1 MISLKLTIKF
11 KVFAAV
17 ELKMG
22 RFYAQVL
29 LMLVMI
35 ALPVVVRC
43 CPRPCACQQ
52 PAEVHCTFRSLL
64 TVPAGVPK
72 QVERM
77 NLGFNTIHRI
87 AYSSFAGLR
96 KLELLLMHGNDVHQI
111 PDGTFRDLISL
122 QMLKLSYNKL
132 KVISRQTFVGLW
144 SLTRLHLDH
153 NRLEFIHP
161 NAFQGLMSLRLLQL
175 EGNQLQQLHPA
186 TFSTFSILGHF
197 PVSTLKHLY
206 LSDNLLTTLSQ
217 RMLAG
222 MPYLENLSLHGN
234 PWTCDCR
241 MRWFKDWNKNSP
253 GVLKCKKDKAYP
265 DGQLCPMCFSS
276 KHLKKK
282 QLQELEK
289 PTCNS
294 PIISTAHRAISP
306 EDTESDL
313 LTIDEFRQPL
323 GNISLGL
330 SDEHGHQVDLECLV
344 TEPREL
350 TSIGWDYVNQYQI
363 SANVTL
369 TLDLKCATDRSS
381 YERLWRLIAYYS
393 DVPAH
398 LRREIML
405 SKEAYTSFRYRQD
418 VERDALYYTG
428 VKANIAADPPWIM
441 QSSMDLQLNR
451 LQSTSKTVRLI
462 LSTHMTEVMEKE
474 SIREQSRGWVVIESK
489 NDTRT
494 MQAAVVRSPAEINCS
509 IQSSGNESVKW
520 MLPDGSTLKTP
531 YSDGDN
537 RLSASNAGLLKI
549 KSVDHSDSGVYY
561 CIAQVSD
568 DLTILPFRLTV
579 EESSSPPPGGEG
591 VTEPVTGF
599 TGGPFFL
606 PCVATGSPDAEI
618 HWILPDGSII
628 NKWVNISRIFVA
640 SNGSLIIRHSQLSDN
655 GYYKC
660 VAGNQHG
667 MDTLARK
674 VIISRPPGLLP
685 LRKYS
690 SSPQPAEGVSTQ
702 VLVTN
707 DMESSGDNEPEE
719 FLEKVLPRQVD
730 LPNRRRVPSVGIR
743 RGHPF
748 RNSWRRPATPRR
760 RVGSPVVD
768 RVNTVESRRNIS
780 VSNNQ
785 IDPKRWAS
793 ILAKVRSGGT
803 SLKTTTPNYVQTS
816 SNKIQESETAYT
828 KQSEI
833 ANKIEGSSAEDTTI
847 EGTRAPVKDALYSV
861 TMSQMPTESTEY
873 NLDIRALDSEDSRH
887 VVYQIAAPETDP
899 NSDLF
904 TVSTYITQPT
914 VGPQMTHFTLGDSEV
929 AEGVAVSTVWST
941 ASYGT
946 HLQENQ
952 SHTMDGGRV
961 TEAIQKSDGEDDEE
975 RRVLQNP
982 ELVGEVY
989 QGRMDHSLASTT
1001 AKTFTEPNTETAVYS
1016 FTEILTTIK
1025 QGPQTLRKHIT
1036 QKKHN
1041 VSKIPLLLTVT
1052 PTTKPTS
1059 GHKATFTNS
1068 FNASSSHAR
1077 NSSSLRRRNGG
1088 RGRKSN
1094 RIRSK
1099 TNSSKSSVYVTNV
1112 TPQPTSASI
1121 VEVTNWFS
1129 VITKTTASSQTK
1141 IETSSWAKS
1150 AGAKMNIT
1158 VPLTDSQP
1166 PSLGKMTHEENTD
1179 PLYSGRNNKIHT
1191 STSQENVSMTKDR
1204 HSSDSKPA
1212 QELKNTAIVPVS
1224 PSIFSNFGREQEKAT
1239 IQKENKSNLSP
1250 HITNPPVKADIH
1262 EWFTSIHTPAAKKF
1276 EETQQGKITREPS
1289 SIPTSDSSHAQL
1301 EELPGASPDK
1311 TNNQYNP
1318 TETENILSYKELE
1331 GRFSV
1336 RQFTS
1341 SSPNIQKEF
1350 LKNNLEIQH
1359 GSAPAATTI
1368 FEGAQQS
1375 SRVPTG
1381 SPKISPVL
1389 VLATTNPSRLP
1400 TGSIHNREDS
1410 SLSMNPWAP
1419 SENADLPPVTKE
1431 NIIATTTTTALK
1443 SSTVHTH
1450 MFYPNTPTSA
1460 SMLGELDNAN
1470 HIPDSDKYIFV
1481 TTGKEIISK
1490 IELSRTNSRAGP
1502 PVTVPYQL
1510 ASVSE
1515 ETVSQELEVDIHKKT
1530 TTKTATTQPLHSTS
1544 TVSSPKQKPPGRPGV
1559 QGRGSSLI
1567 HYATSGGPQQRPTA
1581 VPEGSGKP
1589 WIISTDIIS
1598 VTAHAETDAYLPC
1611 VAVGKPSPFI
1621 SWTKV
1626 STGASVTQN
1635 TRVQRFE
1642 VSSNGTLIIHNV
1654 LPLDQGQYLCSAQN
1668 QYGEDKIVVNLIVLA
1683 EHPRV
1688 LQPRYS
1694 EVTAYLGET
1703 VQFECQSQAHPQPRI
1718 TWVLPDRGMVHSSGP
1733 THANPENNVSVLPNG
1748 TLHMKSVSHM
1758 YRGIY
1763 KCIASNAAGADTISV
1778 RLTIAALPPIIQQPR
1793 HENVTLPEGS
1803 TTYLN
1808 CTARGAPPPSIGWIT
1823 PGGMQLHPSQFI
1835 NGRNLF
1841 VFPNGT
1847 LYVHSLFL
1855 TDAGRY
1861 ECSVT
1866 NVVGT
1871 ARRTII
1877 LTVGKS
1883 IIYSRAKITF
1893 SSPQKTDVVYGSRL
1907 HLDCIASGNPEP
1919 RIIWRTPSKKLVDAH
1934 YSYDQRIKV
1943 SANGT
1948 LSIVS
1953 VTEKDDGEYLCVVRN
1968 KFGDDFVPF
1977 KVIVLAKPAKIEQ
1990 KTESDK
1996 KVMYGG
2002 NLKVDCVASGLPDP
2016 KIQWALP
2023 DGTMIN
2029 SVMKSERNVGSRSR
2043 RYVVFDNGTLFFN
2056 EVGMREE
2063 GHYTCYAENQV
2074 GKDEMKVHVKVVADV
2089 PVIANKTNDV
2099 IRVLYG
2105 ESISLQCSAKGEPTP
2120 LILWFSPTNRA
2131 ITSGSDKYF
2140 IHDNGTLV
2148 IQKVQRFDGGN
2159 YICLARNSAGQD
2171 RKVTRVEILVSPPA
2185 INGLIGT
2192 TNSMRVSS
2200 VGDQRKLIDC
2210 ETTGT
2215 PVPRVMWVL
2224 PENVVLPAPYYG
2236 SRLTVHRNGTLD
2248 IRSVRM
2254 TDAGQL
2260 ACVAR
2265 NEGGETRL
2273 VVQLGVTDI
2282 LEKPKLKS
2290 PKMES
2295 LLLTVGRT
2303 INLNCSIDG
2312 SPTPQLT
2319 WILLNGSP
2327 LQSGAQFSK
2336 FLHKSDGTLVISNPA
2351 LSEAGTYRCLGRN
2364 AAGMVERTV
2373 TLMPGHKP
2381 EINNRYNSPV
2391 SIMNG
2396 QSLHLHCLT
2405 NTDSVRLA
2413 WTLPSGMVLNRPQR
2427 AGRYAV
2433 LPNGTLSIQQ
2443 ASVHDRGSYTCRAS
2457 NEYGSSLLTA
2467 PVIIIAYPP
2476 RITSGPA
2483 PATNAKRGVAVQ
2495 LNCGA
2500 MSIPKAEVAW
2510 ETPDRTR
2517 LIVSPQPRLIGNKYL
2532 HPQGSLIIQNPTIR
2546 DTGLYRCTARNVVG
2560 VDTKST
2566 YLYVY

>member
-1 MISLKLTIKF
+1 
-11 KVFAAV
+11 
-17 ELKMG
+17 MG
-22 RFYAQVL
+22 RFHAQVL
-29 LMLVMI
+29 LMLVMV

-43 CPRPCACQQ
+43 CPRPCACHQ

-87 AYSSFAGLR
+87 TYSSFAGLR

-132 KVISRQTFVGLW
+132 KVISRQTLTGLW

-161 NAFQGLMSLRLLQL
+161 DAFQGLTSLRLLQL

-186 TFSTFSILGHF
+186 TFCTFSILGHF

-206 LSDNLLTTLSQ
+206 LADNLLTTLSQ

-222 MPYLENLSLHGN
+222 MPHLENLSLHGN
-234 PWTCDCR
+234 PWTCDCG
-241 MRWFKDWNKNSP
+241 MRWFKEWNKNSP
-253 GVLKCKKDKAYP
+253 GVLKCKKDKAYS
-265 DGQLCPMCFSS
+265 DGQLCPMCFSP
-276 KHLKKK
+276 KQLKKK

-330 SDEHGHQVDLECLV
+330 SDEHGHQVELECLV

-350 TSIGWDYVNQYQI
+350 TSIDWEYVNQYKI

-369 TLDLKCATDRSS
+369 TLDLKCAIDRSS
-381 YERLWRLIAYYS
+381 YEKLWRLIAYYS

-405 SKEAYTSFRYRQD
+405 SKEPSTSFRYRQD
-418 VERDALYYTG
+418 VERDARYYTG
-428 VKANIAADPPWIM
+428 VKANIVADPPWIM
-441 QSSMDLQLNR
+441 QSSMALQLNR
-451 LQSTSKTVRLI
+451 LQSTSKSVRLI

-474 SIREQSRGWVVIESK
+474 SIREQSRGWVIIESK

-494 MQAAVVRSPAEINCS
+494 IQAAVVGSPTEINCS
-509 IQSSGNESVKW
+509 IHSSGSESVKW

-531 YSDGDN
+531 NSNGDN
-537 RLSASNAGLLKI
+537 RLSASSAGLLKI

-561 CIAQVSD
+561 CIAQVSE

-591 VTEPVTGF
+591 VTEPVTGLA
-599 TGGPFFL
+599 GGSFFL
-606 PCVATGSPDAEI
+606 PCVATGSPDADI

-628 NKWVNISRIFVA
+628 NKWVNISRISMA
-640 SNGSLIIRHSQLSDN
+640 SNGTLIIRHSQLSDN

-667 MDTLARK
+667 MDTLATK
-674 VIISRPPGLLP
+674 VVISRPPGLLP
-685 LRKYS
+685 LRKYP
-690 SSPQPAEGVSTQ
+690 SSPQPAEGVSTK
-702 VLVTN
+702 VLVTDN
-707 DMESSGDNEPEE
+707 LESSGDNEPEE

-730 LPNRRRVPSVGIR
+730 LPSRRRVPNVGIK

-748 RNSWRRPATPRR
+748 RNSWRRPATQRR
-760 RVGSPVVD
+760 RVGTPVVD
-768 RVNTVESRRNIS
+768 RVNTVESRRKTS

-793 ILAKVRSGGT
+793 ILAKVRNGGP
-803 SLKTTTPNYVQTS
+803 SSKTTTPNYVQTS
-816 SNKIQESETAYT
+816 TNKIQESEAAYT

-833 ANKIEGSSAEDTTI
+833 ANKIEGSSAEGTTI
-847 EGTRAPVKDALYSV
+847 EGTKAPVKDVLYSV
-861 TMSQMPTESTEY
+861 TMSQLPIEATEY
-873 NLDIRALDSEDSRH
+873 NLDIKALDSEDSRH
-887 VVYQIAAPETDP
+887 VIYQIAAPETDP

-904 TVSTYITQPT
+904 TVSTYISQPT
-914 VGPQMTHFTLGDSEV
+914 VEPQMTHFTLGDSEV
-929 AEGVAVSTVWST
+929 AEGVSVSTVWST

-961 TEAIQKSDGEDDEE
+961 TEAIQMSNDEDDEE
-975 RRVLQNP
+975 HRVLQNP
-982 ELVGEVY
+982 EHVGEVY

-1001 AKTFTEPNTETAVYS
+1001 AKTFSEPSTETAAYS
-1016 FTEILTTIK
+1016 FTENLTTIK
-1025 QGPQTLRKHIT
+1025 QGPQTLQKHIT

-1059 GHKATFTNS
+1059 GHKTTFINS
-1068 FNASSSHAR
+1068 LNSSSSHAR

-1088 RGRKSN
+1088 KRRKSN
-1094 RIRSK
+1094 RIRTK
-1099 TNSSKSSVYVTNV
+1099 TNSSKSSVYVTTV

-1121 VEVTNWFS
+1121 VEVTNGFS
-1129 VITKTTASSQTK
+1129 VITKTTASPQTE
-1141 IETSSWAKS
+1141 IETSSWAKTP
-1150 AGAKMNIT
+1150 GAKMNIT

-1166 PSLGKMTHEENTD
+1166 PSLGKMPHEKNTD
-1179 PLYSGRNNKIHT
+1179 PLYSGRNSKTHT
-1191 STSQENVSMTKDR
+1191 SKSQENISITKDR
-1204 HSSDSKPA
+1204 YSTDSKPA
-1212 QELKNTAIVPVS
+1212 QELQNTAIISVS
-1224 PSIFSNFGREQEKAT
+1224 LSTFRNSERKQEKAT
-1239 IQKENKSNLSP
+1239 IQKENKSTVSP
-1250 HITNPPVKADIH
+1250 HTPNPSVKADIH
-1262 EWFTSIHTPAAKKF
+1262 EWFTSIHTPAAKTF
-1276 EETQQGKITREPS
+1276 EETQQGKITRDPS
-1289 SIPTSDSSHAQL
+1289 LIPTSDSSHAQL
-1301 EELPGASPDK
+1301 EELPGGSPDK
-1311 TNNQYNP
+1311 TNNRYNT
-1318 TETENILSYKELE
+1318 TETENVLSYKRPE
-1331 GRFSV
+1331 GRFPV
-1336 RQFTS
+1336 RPFSS
-1341 SSPNIQKEF
+1341 SSPSTQNEI

-1359 GSAPAATTI
+1359 GSATAATTI
-1368 FEGAQQS
+1368 FEGAQQTS
-1375 SRVPTG
+1375 QVPTG
-1381 SPKISPVL
+1381 RPKSTTVL
-1389 VLATTNPSRLP
+1389 VLAITNPSRLP
-1400 TGSIHNREDS
+1400 TDSIHNRDDS
-1410 SLSMNPWAP
+1410 SLSMNPWAS
-1419 SENADLPPVTKE
+1419 SESADVLSFTKE
-1431 NIIATTTTTALK
+1431 NIPATTTTTSLK
-1443 SSTVHTH
+1443 YPTVHTH
-1450 MFYPNTPTSA
+1450 KIYPNTPTSA

-1470 HIPDSDKYIFV
+1470 HIPYSDKDVFV
-1481 TTGKEIISK
+1481 TPGKETISK
-1490 IELSRTNSRAGP
+1490 IELSRTYSRAGP
-1502 PVTVPYQL
+1502 PVTQFPYQL

-1515 ETVSQELEVDIHKKT
+1515 ETGSQELEENLHMKT
-1530 TTKTATTQPLHSTS
+1530 TTKTTTTQPLHSTS
-1544 TVSSPKQKPPGRPGV
+1544 TISSPQQKLPSRPGV
-1559 QGRGSSLI
+1559 QGRGSSLE

-1581 VPEGSGKP
+1581 GPEGSKP
-1589 WIISTDIIS
+1589 RITSTDIRS
-1598 VTAHAETDAYLPC
+1598 VRAHAETNAYLPC
-1611 VAVGKPSPFI
+1611 VAVGKPRPFL

-1635 TRVQRFE
+1635 TRIQRFQ

-1654 LPLDQGQYLCSAQN
+1654 LPLDRGQYLCSVQN
-1668 QYGEDKIVVNLIVLA
+1668 QYGEDKIVVNLIVLS

-1703 VQFECQSQAHPQPRI
+1703 VEFECQSQGHPQPRI
-1718 TWVLPDRGMVHSSGP
+1718 TWVLPDREMVHSSGP
-1733 THANPENNVSVLPNG
+1733 TYGNPENKVSVLPNG

-1758 YRGIY
+1758 DRGLY
-1763 KCIASNAAGADTISV
+1763 KCIASNAAGADTVSV

-1803 TTYLN
+1803 TAYLN
-1808 CTARGAPPPSIGWIT
+1808 CTAKGVPPPSMGWIT
-1823 PGGMQLHPSQFI
+1823 PDGMQLRPSQFI

-1847 LYVHSLFL
+1847 LYVRSLSP
-1855 TDAGRY
+1855 TNAGKY

-1871 ARRTII
+1871 AWRAII
-1877 LTVGKS
+1877 LTVSKS
-1883 IIYSRAKITF
+1883 MIFSRAKITF
-1893 SSPQKTDVVYGSRL
+1893 SSPQKTDVVYGGRL
-1907 HLDCIASGNPEP
+1907 RLDCVATGNPEP

-1948 LSIVS
+1948 LTIIS

-1968 KFGDDFVPF
+1968 KIGDDFVPF

-1990 KTESDK
+1990 KTEADK

-2029 SVMKSERNVGSRSR
+2029 NVMKSERSFGSRSR

-2063 GHYTCYAENQV
+2063 GDYTCYAENQV

-2089 PVIANKTNDV
+2089 PLIANKTNEV

-2105 ESISLQCSAKGEPTP
+2105 ESVSLHCSAKGEPTP

-2148 IQKVQRFDGGN
+2148 IKKVQRFDGGN

-2185 INGLIGT
+2185 INGFLGT
-2192 TNSMRVSS
+2192 TNSVRVSS
-2200 VGDQRKLIDC
+2200 MRDQRKLIDC

-2236 SRLTVHRNGTLD
+2236 SRMTVHRNGTLD

-2265 NEGGETRL
+2265 SEGGETRL
-2273 VVQLGVTDI
+2273 VVQLDVTDI

-2303 INLNCSIDG
+2303 IYLNCSVDG
-2312 SPTPQLT
+2312 LPTPQLT

-2327 LQSGAQFSK
+2327 LASGVQFNK

-2364 AAGMVERTV
+2364 AAGMVERIV

-2381 EINNRYNSPV
+2381 QINNRYNSPI
-2391 SIMNG
+2391 SITNG
-2396 QSLHLHCLT
+2396 QSLHLHCLS
-2405 NTDSVRLA
+2405 NTDSVRLT

-2443 ASVHDRGSYTCRAS
+2443 TSVHDRGSYSCRAS
-2457 NEYGSSLLTA
+2457 NEYGSSMLTV

-2476 RITSGPA
+2476 RITSA
-2483 PATNAKRGVAVQ
+2483 PASSTYAKRGVAVQ
-2495 LNCGA
+2495 LNCAAIG
-2500 MSIPKAEVAW
+2500 IPKAEVAW

-2517 LIVSPQPRLIGNKYL
+2517 LSVSPQPRLIGNKYL

-2546 DTGLYRCTARNVVG
+2546 DAGLYRCTAKNVVG

>member
-1 MISLKLTIKF
+1 MD
-11 KVFAAV
+11 
-17 ELKMG
+17 
-22 RFYAQVL
+22 RFHAQVL
-29 LMLVMI
+29 LMLVMV
-35 ALPVVVRC
+35 ALPVVVQC

-52 PAEVHCTFRSLL
+52 PAEVHCTFRSLI

-72 QVERM
+72 HVERM
-77 NLGFNTIHRI
+77 NMGFNTIHRI
-87 AYSSFAGLR
+87 TYSSFAGLR

-132 KVISRQTFVGLW
+132 KVISRQTLIGLW
-144 SLTRLHLDH
+144 SLTRLYLDN

-161 NAFQGLMSLRLLQL
+161 NTFQGLTSLRLLQL

-276 KHLKKK
+276 KQLKKK
-282 QLQELEK
+282 QLQELEN

-294 PIISTAHRAISP
+294 PIISTAHKAISP

-369 TLDLKCATDRSS
+369 TLDLKCTIDRSS

-405 SKEAYTSFRYRQD
+405 SKEPYTSFRYRQD

-428 VKANIAADPPWIM
+428 VKANIVAAPPWIM

-451 LQSTSKTVRLI
+451 LQSTSKSVRLI
-462 LSTHMTEVMEKE
+462 LSTHITEVMEKE
-474 SIREQSRGWVVIESK
+474 SIRQQSRGWVVIESK
-489 NDTRT
+489 NDTKT
-494 MQAAVVRSPAEINCS
+494 MQAVVVGSPAEINCS
-509 IQSSGNESVKW
+509 IQSSGNKSVEW

-531 YSDGDN
+531 YSNVDN

-549 KSVDHSDSGVYY
+549 KSVDHSDSGVFY

-599 TGGPFFL
+599 TGGHFFL

-618 HWILPDGSII
+618 QWILPDGSII
-628 NKWVNISRIFVA
+628 NKWVNISRISVA

-667 MDTLARK
+667 MDTLATK

-685 LRKYS
+685 LKKYS

-707 DMESSGDNEPEE
+707 DMESSGDNEPED
-719 FLEKVLPRQVD
+719 FLGKVLPRQVD
-730 LPNRRRVPSVGIR
+730 LPNRPRVPSVGIR

-748 RNSWRRPATPRR
+748 RNSWRRPTTPRR
-760 RVGSPVVD
+760 RISSTVVD
-768 RVNTVESRRNIS
+768 RVNTIESRRKIS

-803 SLKTTTPNYVQTS
+803 SLTTTTSNYFQTS
-816 SNKIQESETAYT
+816 SNKIQESETVYT

-833 ANKIEGSSAEDTTI
+833 ANKIEGSSAEGTPI
-847 EGTRAPVKDALYSV
+847 EGTRAPVKDVLYSV
-861 TMSQMPTESTEY
+861 TMSQMPTEATEY
-873 NLDIRALDSEDSRH
+873 SLDINALDSEESRH
-887 VVYQIAAPETDP
+887 LTYQIAAPETDP
-899 NSDLF
+899 NLF
-904 TVSTYITQPT
+904 TVSKYITQPT
-914 VGPQMTHFTLGDSEV
+914 VRPQMTHYTLGDLEV

-946 HLQENQ
+946 HLQENR

-961 TEAIQKSDGEDDEE
+961 TEAIQKSDVEADEE
-975 RRVLQNP
+975 HRVLQNP

-1001 AKTFTEPNTETAVYS
+1001 AKTFTEPSTETAVYS
-1016 FTEILTTIK
+1016 FTKMLTTIK

-1041 VSKIPLLLTVT
+1041 VSKIPLLFTVT

-1059 GHKATFTNS
+1059 GHKATFINS
-1068 FNASSSHAR
+1068 FNSSSSRAR

-1088 RGRKSN
+1088 RRRKPN
-1094 RIRSK
+1094 RIRTK

-1112 TPQPTSASI
+1112 TPQPTSAST
-1121 VEVTNWFS
+1121 VEVTNGFS
-1129 VITKTTASSQTK
+1129 VITKTTASTQTK
-1141 IETSSWAKS
+1141 IETSSLAKS
-1150 AGAKMNIT
+1150 SGAKMNIT
-1158 VPLTDSQP
+1158 VPSTDSQP
-1166 PSLGKMTHEENTD
+1166 PSLSKMNHEENTD
-1179 PLYSGRNNKIHT
+1179 PLYSGRNNKIHA
-1191 STSQENVSMTKDR
+1191 SKSQENVSMTKDR
-1204 HSSDSKPA
+1204 LSSNSNPA
-1212 QELKNTAIVPVS
+1212 KELKNIAIVPVS
-1224 PSIFSNFGREQEKAT
+1224 PSTFNNFEREQETAT
-1239 IQKENKSNLSP
+1239 VQEENKSNLSP
-1250 HITNPPVKADIH
+1250 HITNPPVKADVH
-1262 EWFTSIHTPAAKKF
+1262 EWFTSIPTSGAKKF
-1276 EETQQGKITREPS
+1276 EQTQKGKITRDPS
-1289 SIPTSDSSHAQL
+1289 LIPTSDSSHAQL
-1301 EELPGASPDK
+1301 EKLPGVGPDK

-1331 GRFSV
+1331 GRFPV
-1336 RQFTS
+1336 RPFTS
-1341 SSPNIQKEF
+1341 FSPSTQNEI

-1359 GSAPAATTI
+1359 GSATAASTI

-1375 SRVPTG
+1375 SQVPTG

-1389 VLATTNPSRLP
+1389 VLATTNLSRLP

-1410 SLSMNPWAP
+1410 SSSMNA
-1419 SENADLPPVTKE
+1419 ALPPVTKE
-1431 NIIATTTTTALK
+1431 NIIATTTTT
-1443 SSTVHTH
+1443 VNTH

-1460 SMLGELDNAN
+1460 SKLGELDIAN
-1470 HIPDSDKYIFV
+1470 HILDSDKDIFV
-1481 TTGKEIISK
+1481 TQGKETVSK
-1490 IELSRTNSRAGP
+1490 IELRRTNSRLGP
-1502 PVTVPYQL
+1502 PVTQFPYQL
-1510 ASVSE
+1510 ASVSK
-1515 ETVSQELEVDIHKKT
+1515 ETVSQELEEDIHKKT
-1530 TTKTATTQPLHSTS
+1530 TTETPRTQPLHSTS
-1544 TVSSPKQKPPGRPGV
+1544 KVSSPKQKLPGRPGV
-1559 QGRGSSLI
+1559 QGSGSSLI
-1567 HYATSGGPQQRPTA
+1567 HYTTSGGPEQRPTA
-1581 VPEGSGKP
+1581 VPEGSDKP
-1589 WIISTDIIS
+1589 RIISTDIRS
-1598 VTAHAETDAYLPC
+1598 VTAHAETDAFLPC
-1611 VAVGKPSPFI
+1611 VAVGKPSPFL

-1626 STGASVTQN
+1626 STGASITQN
-1635 TRVQRFE
+1635 TKVQRFE

-1654 LPLDQGQYLCSAQN
+1654 LPLDRGQYLCSVQN

-1703 VQFECQSQAHPQPRI
+1703 VRLECQSQGLPQPRI
-1718 TWVLPDRGMVHSSGP
+1718 TWILPDREMVHSSGF
-1733 THANPENNVSVLPNG
+1733 THANPENKISVSPNG
-1748 TLHMKSVSHM
+1748 TLHMKSVSQM
-1758 YRGIY
+1758 DRGIY
-1763 KCIASNAAGADTISV
+1763 KCIASNAAGADNISV
-1778 RLTIAALPPIIQQPR
+1778 RLTIVAVPPIIQQPR

-1803 TTYLN
+1803 TAYLN
-1808 CTARGAPPPSIGWIT
+1808 CTARGASPPSIGWIT
-1823 PGGMQLHPSQFI
+1823 PDGMQLRPSQFI

-1847 LYVHSLFL
+1847 LYIRSLFP

-1871 ARRTII
+1871 AQRTII
-1877 LTVGKS
+1877 LTVRKS

-1893 SSPQKTDVVYGSRL
+1893 SSPQKTDVVYGGRL

-1919 RIIWRTPSKKLVDAH
+1919 RLIWRTPLKKLVDAH

-1953 VTEKDDGEYLCVVRN
+1953 VTEKDGGEYLCVVRN
-1968 KFGDDFVPF
+1968 KVGDDFVPF
-1977 KVIVLAKPAKIEQ
+1977 KVIVQAKPAKIEQ

-1996 KVMYGG
+1996 KVRYGG

-2029 SVMKSERNVGSRSR
+2029 NFMKTERNVGSRSR

-2063 GHYTCYAENQV
+2063 GDYTCYAENQV

-2089 PVIANKTNDV
+2089 PVIANKANDV
-2099 IRVLYG
+2099 LRVLYG
-2105 ESISLQCSAKGEPTP
+2105 ESVSLQCSAKGEPTP
-2120 LILWFSPTNRA
+2120 LILWFSPANRA

-2159 YICLARNSAGQD
+2159 YVCLARNSAGQD
-2171 RKVTRVEILVSPPA
+2171 RKVTRVEILVSPPT

-2192 TNSMRVSS
+2192 THSMRVSS
-2200 VGDQRKLIDC
+2200 VRDKRKLFDC

-2236 SRLTVHRNGTLD
+2236 SRMTVHRNGTLD

-2260 ACVAR
+2260 ICVAR

-2273 VVQLGVTDI
+2273 VVQLDVTDI
-2282 LEKPKLKS
+2282 LEKPRLKS

-2303 INLNCSIDG
+2303 INLNCSFDG

-2327 LQSGAQFSK
+2327 LQSGGQFKK

-2373 TLMPGHKP
+2373 TLMPGQKP
-2381 EINNRYNSPV
+2381 EINNMHNSPV

-2433 LPNGTLSIQQ
+2433 LSNGTLSIQQ

-2457 NEYGSSLLTA
+2457 NEYGSSLLTV

-2483 PATNAKRGVAVQ
+2483 PATYAKRGVAVQ

-2500 MSIPKAEVAW
+2500 MGIPKAEVAW
-2510 ETPDRTR
+2510 ETPDLTR

-2532 HPQGSLIIQNPTIR
+2532 HPQGSLIIQNPTIK

>member
-1 MISLKLTIKF
+1 
-11 KVFAAV
+11 
-17 ELKMG
+17 MG

-29 LMLVMI
+29 MMLVFV

-43 CPRPCACQQ
+43 CPRPCACHQ

-77 NLGFNTIHRI
+77 NLGFNTINRI
-87 AYSSFAGLR
+87 SYSSLAGLR
-96 KLELLLMHGNDVHQI
+96 KLDLLLMHGNDVHQI

-132 KVISRQTFVGLW
+132 KVISRQTLTGLW

-161 NAFQGLMSLRLLQL
+161 DAFQGLTSLRLLQL

-197 PVSTLKHLY
+197 PVSSLKHLY
-206 LSDNLLTTLSQ
+206 LSDNILTTFSQ

-222 MPYLENLSLHGN
+222 LPYLENLSLHGN

-241 MRWFKDWNKNSP
+241 MRWFKEWNKNSP

-265 DGQLCPMCFSS
+265 DGQLCPICFSP

-289 PTCNS
+289 PTCDS
-294 PIISTAHRAISP
+294 PIIHTSHRAISP

-313 LTIDEFRQPL
+313 LTIEEFRQPL

-350 TSIGWDYVNQYQI
+350 RSVGWDYVNQNQI

-369 TLDLKCATDRSS
+369 TLDLKCAIDRSS

-398 LRREIML
+398 LRREMML
-405 SKEAYTSFRYRQD
+405 SKDPYTSFRYRQD
-418 VERDALYYTG
+418 VEKDALYYTG
-428 VKANIAADPPWIM
+428 VKANIAADPPWLM

-451 LQSTSKTVRLI
+451 LQSTSKSVRII
-462 LSTHMTEVMEKE
+462 LSTHLTEVMEKE
-474 SIREQSRGWVVIESK
+474 SIRQQGRGWVMIESR
-489 NDTRT
+489 NNTRT
-494 MQAAVVRSPAEINCS
+494 MQAAVVGSPAKINCT
-509 IQSSGNESVKW
+509 IYSSGNESVKW

-531 YSDGDN
+531 YSNVDN
-537 RLSASNAGLLKI
+537 MLSASSDGVLEI
-549 KSVDHSDSGVYY
+549 KSLDHSNSGVYY
-561 CIAQVSD
+561 CIGQVSG

-599 TGGPFFL
+599 TGRPLSL
-606 PCVATGSPDAEI
+606 PCVTTGSPDADI
-618 HWILPDGSII
+618 HWILPDGSIV
-628 NKWVNISRIFVA
+628 NKWINISRIFVA
-640 SNGSLIIRHSQLSDN
+640 SNGTLIIRHSQLSDN

-660 VAGNQHG
+660 LAGNQHG
-667 MDTLARK
+667 IDTLATK
-674 VIISRPPGLLP
+674 VIIVRPPGMLP

-690 SSPQPAEGVSTQ
+690 SSPQPAEGVSTKIK

-707 DMESSGDNEPEE
+707 NVESSGDDEPEE
-719 FLEKVLPRQVD
+719 FLKKTLPTQVD
-730 LPNRRRVPSVGIR
+730 FPNRRRVPSMGIR
-743 RGHPF
+743 GGHPS

-760 RVGSPVVD
+760 RIGTPAVD
-768 RVNTVESRRNIS
+768 RVNTVESRRRINM
-780 VSNNQ
+780 SNNQ
-785 IDPKRWAS
+785 IDPKHWAS

-803 SLKTTTPNYVQTS
+803 SSKTTTTNYVQAST
-816 SNKIQESETAYT
+816 KQIQESDAAYT
-828 KQSEI
+828 KPSEI
-833 ANKIEGSSAEDTTI
+833 ANKIEGSSAQGTT
-847 EGTRAPVKDALYSV
+847 TKAPVKEVLYSV
-861 TMSQMPTESTEY
+861 TISQMPIEATEY
-873 NLDIRALDSEDSRH
+873 NLDIKDLDSEDAEH
-887 VVYQIAAPETDP
+887 VVYQITAPETDP
-899 NSDLF
+899 NSDSF
-904 TVSTYITQPT
+904 TVSTYITHPT
-914 VGPQMTHFTLGDSEV
+914 VGPQMTRFTVEDAESADVV
-929 AEGVAVSTVWST
+929 AGSTVRST
-941 ASYGT
+941 SSYGI

-952 SHTMDGGRV
+952 SHLLDV

-975 RRVLQNP
+975 YRVLQNR
-982 ELVGEVY
+982 EHVGEVY
-989 QGRMDHSLASTT
+989 QESMDHSLASTT
-1001 AKTFTEPNTETAVYS
+1001 AKTPTQPSTETAVYS

-1025 QGPQTLRKHIT
+1025 QGPQTLQKHIT
-1036 QKKHN
+1036 PEKQN

-1059 GHKATFTNS
+1059 GHKATFPNL

-1088 RGRKSN
+1088 RRKKPN
-1094 RIRSK
+1094 RIRTK
-1099 TNSSKSSVYVTNV
+1099 TNSFKSSVYVTNI

-1121 VEVTNWFS
+1121 AEVTNEFS
-1129 VITKTTASSQTK
+1129 VVPKTTVSSQTK
-1141 IETSSWAKS
+1141 KESSPWAKS
-1150 AGAKMNIT
+1150 AGAKINTT

-1166 PSLGKMTHEENTD
+1166 ESLGKITHEESTD
-1179 PLYSGRNNKIHT
+1179 PLYSGRNRKTHKFP
-1191 STSQENVSMTKDR
+1191 SHENVLITKDI
-1204 HSSDSKPA
+1204 HSSRAKPD
-1212 QELKNTAIVPVS
+1212 QDKSTTIVLGS
-1224 PSIFSNFGREQEKAT
+1224 PSIFSSFGSEQEKAT
-1239 IQKENKSNLSP
+1239 IEKEKNSTFFP
-1250 HITNPPVKADIH
+1250 HIPNPPMKAAIH
-1262 EWFTSIHTPAAKKF
+1262 EWFTSTHTPAAKTF
-1276 EETQQGKITREPS
+1276 EETQQGNITGEPS
-1289 SIPTSDSSHAQL
+1289 SSPTSDDSHAQL
-1301 EELPGASPDK
+1301 EELPDASPDK
-1311 TNNQYNP
+1311 TNSQYNP
-1318 TETENILSYKELE
+1318 TETEKLLSYKEPE
-1331 GRFSV
+1331 RRFPV
-1336 RQFTS
+1336 RSFPS
-1341 SSPNIQKEF
+1341 SSPSTQYEII
-1350 LKNNLEIQH
+1350 KNNSENPH
-1359 GSAPAATTI
+1359 GSATATTMI
-1368 FEGAQQS
+1368 FEEAQKSLQI
-1375 SRVPTG
+1375 
-1381 SPKISPVL
+1381 PKERPKSYPAL
-1389 VLATTNPSRLP
+1389 VLATTNPIRLP
-1400 TGSIHNREDS
+1400 TGSIHNRQDS
-1410 SLSMNPWAP
+1410 VLSKTPWSP
-1419 SENADLPPVTKE
+1419 SEIPNVSAVTKE
-1431 NIIATTTTTALK
+1431 STIATATTTTALRPP
-1443 SSTVHTH
+1443 TVHTH
-1450 MFYPNTPTSA
+1450 MLTPTSA
-1460 SMLGELDNAN
+1460 SMLGEPDKAN
-1470 HIPDSDKYIFV
+1470 HIPDSDKDRFI
-1481 TTGKEIISK
+1481 TPGQENISK
-1490 IELSRTNSRAGP
+1490 IELSRTYSRTRLT
-1502 PVTVPYQL
+1502 VTQFPYQL
-1510 ASVSE
+1510 ASASE
-1515 ETVSQELEVDIHKKT
+1515 ETGSQELEKNIRKNST
-1530 TTKTATTQPLHSTS
+1530 TITPSTPPPHSTS
-1544 TVSSPKQKPPGRPGV
+1544 TVSSKQQKLPGRPGV
-1559 QGRGSSLI
+1559 QDRGGSSV
-1567 HYATSGGPQQRPTA
+1567 HYSTSGGPQQRPTV
-1581 VPEGSGKP
+1581 VPEGKGRP
-1589 WIISTDIIS
+1589 QITSTDIRS

-1611 VAVGKPSPFI
+1611 VAVGKPSPFL

-1626 STGASVTQN
+1626 STGASIAQN

-1654 LPLDQGQYLCSAQN
+1654 LPLDRGQYLCSVRN

-1688 LQPRYS
+1688 LHPHYR
-1694 EVTAYLGET
+1694 EATAYLGET
-1703 VQFECQSQAHPQPRI
+1703 VEFECKSQGHPQPRI
-1718 TWVLPDRGMVHSSGP
+1718 TWVLPDREMVHSSGP
-1733 THANPENNVSVLPNG
+1733 THGTPKHMVSVLRNG
-1748 TLHMKSVSHM
+1748 TLHIKSVSHM
-1758 YRGIY
+1758 DRGIY

-1778 RLTIAALPPIIQQPR
+1778 RLTITSLPPIIQQPR

-1803 TTYLN
+1803 TAYLN
-1808 CTARGAPPPSIGWIT
+1808 CTARGAPPPAIGWIT
-1823 PGGMQLHPSQFI
+1823 PGGMQLRPSQFI

-1847 LYVHSLFL
+1847 LYVRSLAL

-1871 ARRTII
+1871 ARRAII
-1877 LTVGKS
+1877 LTVRKS

-1893 SSPQKTDVVYGSRL
+1893 SSPQKTDVVYGGRL

-1919 RIIWRTPSKKLVDAH
+1919 RIIWRTPSKKLVDSH

-1948 LSIVS
+1948 LSIIS
-1953 VTEKDDGEYLCVVRN
+1953 VTDKDNGEYLCVARN
-1968 KFGDDFVPF
+1968 KIGDDFVPF
-1977 KVIVLAKPAKIEQ
+1977 KVNVLAKPAKIEQ
-1990 KTESDK
+1990 KTEADK

-2002 NLKVDCVASGLPDP
+2002 NLKVDCVASGQPDP

-2029 SVMKSERNVGSRSR
+2029 SVVKSERNVGSRSR

-2056 EVGMREE
+2056 EVGMREQ
-2063 GHYTCYAENQV
+2063 GDYTCYADNQV

-2089 PVIANKTNDV
+2089 PVIENKTHDV

-2131 ITSGSDKYF
+2131 ITTASDKYF
-2140 IHDNGTLV
+2140 IHNNGTLV

-2171 RKVTRVEILVSPPA
+2171 RKVTRVEILVSPPS

-2192 TNSMRVSS
+2192 TNTMKVFSMR
-2200 VGDQRKLIDC
+2200 DQRKLIDC

-2236 SRLTVHRNGTLD
+2236 SRMTVHRNGTLD

-2254 TDAGQL
+2254 TDSGQL
-2260 ACVAR
+2260 TCVAR

-2273 VVQLGVTDI
+2273 IVQLDVTDI
-2282 LEKPKLKS
+2282 LEKPRLKS
-2290 PKMES
+2290 LKMES
-2295 LLLTVGRT
+2295 LILTVGRT
-2303 INLNCSIDG
+2303 INLNCSIEG

-2327 LQSGAQFSK
+2327 LLSGAQFSK
-2336 FLHKSDGTLVISNPA
+2336 FFHKSDGTLVISNPA

-2364 AAGMVERTV
+2364 AAGLVERTV
-2373 TLMPGHKP
+2373 TLNPGHKP

-2391 SIMNG
+2391 SIING
-2396 QSLHLHCLT
+2396 QSLHLHCLST
-2405 NTDSVRLA
+2405 TDSVRLT
-2413 WTLPSGMVLNRPQR
+2413 WTLPSGIVLNQPQR
-2427 AGRYAV
+2427 AGRHAV

-2457 NEYGSSLLTA
+2457 NEYGSSLLTV

-2483 PATNAKRGVAVQ
+2483 PATYAKRGVAVQ
-2495 LNCGA
+2495 LNCVATG
-2500 MSIPKAEVAW
+2500 IPKAEIAW

-2517 LIVSPQPRLIGNKYL
+2517 LVVSPQPRLIGNKYL
-2532 HPQGSLIIQNPTIR
+2532 HPQGSLIIQNPTTR
-2546 DTGLYRCTARNVVG
+2546 DAGLYRCTARNVVG
-2560 VDTKST
+2560 VDSKGT

>member
-1 MISLKLTIKF
+1 
-11 KVFAAV
+11 
-17 ELKMG
+17 MG

-29 LMLVMI
+29 IMLVMV

-43 CPRPCACQQ
+43 CPRPCACHQ
-52 PAEVHCTFRSLL
+52 PTEVHCTFRSLL
-64 TVPAGVPK
+64 KLPAGVPK

-87 AYSSFAGLR
+87 TYSSFAGLR

-132 KVISRQTFVGLW
+132 KVISRQTLMGLW

-153 NRLEFIHP
+153 NRLEFIHAD
-161 NAFQGLMSLRLLQL
+161 AFQGLISLRLLQL

-206 LSDNLLTTLSQ
+206 LSDNLLSTLSQ
-217 RMLAG
+217 KMLAG

-234 PWTCDCR
+234 PWTCDCH
-241 MRWFKDWNKNSP
+241 MRWFREWNKNSP

-265 DGQLCPMCFSS
+265 DGQLCAMCFSP
-276 KHLKKK
+276 KQVKK

-294 PIISTAHRAISP
+294 PIISTAHRAISQ

-313 LTIDEFRQPL
+313 LMVDEFRQPL
-323 GNISLGL
+323 GNISLGM

-369 TLDLKCATDRSS
+369 TLDLKCAIDRSS

-405 SKEAYTSFRYRQD
+405 SKEPYTSFRYRQD

-451 LQSTSKTVRLI
+451 LQSTSKSVRLT
-462 LSTHMTEVMEKE
+462 LSMYMTEVMEKE
-474 SIREQSRGWVVIESK
+474 SIRQQSRDWAIIESK

-494 MQAAVVRSPAEINCS
+494 MQAAVVGSPAEINCS
-509 IQSSGNESVKW
+509 IHSSGNESVKW

-531 YSDGDN
+531 FSNGDN
-537 RLSASNAGLLKI
+537 RLSASSAGLLEI

-579 EESSSPPPGGEG
+579 EESSSPPPGGG

-599 TGGPFFL
+599 TGGPLFL
-606 PCVATGSPDAEI
+606 PCVATGSPDADV
-618 HWILPDGSII
+618 HWILPDGSIV
-628 NKWVNISRIFVA
+628 NKWVNISRISVA
-640 SNGSLIIRHSQLSDN
+640 SNGTLIIRDSQLSDN

-667 MDTLARK
+667 MDTLATK
-674 VIISRPPGLLP
+674 VIISRSPGLLP
-685 LRKYS
+685 LQKYS
-690 SSPQPAEGVSTQ
+690 SSPQPAEGVSTK

-707 DMESSGDNEPEE
+707 DMESSGDNEPQE
-719 FLEKVLPRQVD
+719 FLEKMLPRKVD
-730 LPNRRRVPSVGIR
+730 LPNRRRVPSKGIR
-743 RGHPF
+743 GGHPF

-768 RVNTVESRRNIS
+768 RVNTVESRKKMN

-785 IDPKRWAS
+785 IDPKHWAS
-793 ILAKVRSGGT
+793 ILSKVRSGGT
-803 SLKTTTPNYVQTS
+803 SSKTTTPNYVQTS
-816 SNKIQESETAYT
+816 TNKIQESEAAYT

-833 ANKIEGSSAEDTTI
+833 ANKIEGSSAEGTII
-847 EGTRAPVKDALYSV
+847 EGSRAPAKDVLYSV
-861 TMSQMPTESTEY
+861 TMSQMPIEATDY
-873 NLDIRALDSEDSRH
+873 NLDIRALNSENARH
-887 VVYQIAAPETDP
+887 VIYQIAAPETDP
-899 NSDLF
+899 NLDLF

-929 AEGVAVSTVWST
+929 AEGVAVSTLWST
-941 ASYGT
+941 ASHGT

-952 SHTMDGGRV
+952 SHTIDGGII
-961 TEAIQKSDGEDDEE
+961 TEAIQKSDGKDEE
-975 RRVLQNP
+975 EHRVLQNP
-982 ELVGEVY
+982 EDVREVY
-989 QGRMDHSLASTT
+989 QGRMDHNLASTT
-1001 AKTFTEPNTETAVYS
+1001 AKTFSEPSAETAVHS

-1025 QGPQTLRKHIT
+1025 EGPQTLQKHIT

-1059 GHKATFTNS
+1059 GHKTTFINS
-1068 FNASSSHAR
+1068 LNASSSRAR

-1088 RGRKSN
+1088 RRKKPN

-1112 TPQPTSASI
+1112 TPLPTSASV
-1121 VEVTNWFS
+1121 VEVTNGFS
-1129 VITKTTASSQTK
+1129 VTKTTASSQAK
-1141 IETSSWAKS
+1141 IETPSWAKS
-1150 AGAKMNIT
+1150 TGAKMNT
-1158 VPLTDSQP
+1158 AVPLTDSQP
-1166 PSLGKMTHEENTD
+1166 PSLGKMTHEGNTD
-1179 PLYSGRNNKIHT
+1179 PLYSGRNNKTHE
-1191 STSQENVSMTKDR
+1191 SKSQENVSMTKDR

-1212 QELKNTAIVPVS
+1212 QELKIVPVS
-1224 PSIFSNFGREQEKAT
+1224 PSTFSNFGREQEKAT
-1239 IQKENKSNLSP
+1239 IQKEKKSTLSP
-1250 HITNPPVKADIH
+1250 HIPNPSVKADIH
-1262 EWFTSIHTPAAKKF
+1262 EWFTSMHIPAAKTF
-1276 EETQQGKITREPS
+1276 EETQQEKITRDPS
-1289 SIPTSDSSHAQL
+1289 LIPTPDNSHVQL

-1311 TNNQYNP
+1311 ANNQHNP
-1318 TETENILSYKELE
+1318 TETVNILSYKELE
-1331 GRFSV
+1331 GRFPV
-1336 RQFTS
+1336 RPFSS
-1341 SSPNIQKEF
+1341 SSPSTQNEI
-1350 LKNNLEIQH
+1350 LKNDLEIQY
-1359 GSAPAATTI
+1359 GSTTAATTI

-1375 SRVPTG
+1375 SQVPTG
-1381 SPKISPVL
+1381 SPKSSPVL
-1389 VLATTNPSRLP
+1389 VVATTEPSRLP

-1410 SLSMNPWAP
+1410 SLSMKPWADV
-1419 SENADLPPVTKE
+1419 APVTKE
-1431 NIIATTTTTALK
+1431 NILATTTTTATALK
-1443 SSTVHTH
+1443 SPTVHAH
-1450 MFYPNTPTSA
+1450 KFYPNTPTSA

-1470 HIPDSDKYIFV
+1470 HIPDSDKYI
-1481 TTGKEIISK
+1481 SK
-1490 IELSRTNSRAGP
+1490 IEP
-1502 PVTVPYQL
+1502 PITQFPYQL
-1510 ASVSE
+1510 ASISE
-1515 ETVSQELEVDIHKKT
+1515 ETGSQELEKNIYKKT
-1530 TTKTATTQPLHSTS
+1530 TTKTLTNQPLHSTS
-1544 TVSSPKQKPPGRPGV
+1544 TVSSPKQKLPGRPGV
-1559 QGRGSSLI
+1559 QGRGSFSVR
-1567 HYATSGGPQQRPTA
+1567 YATTGGHQQRPTA
-1581 VPEGSGKP
+1581 VPEGRGKP
-1589 WIISTDIIS
+1589 RITSTDIRS
-1598 VTAHAETDAYLPC
+1598 VTAHAETDVYLPC
-1611 VAVGKPSPFI
+1611 VAVGKPSPFL

-1626 STGASVTQN
+1626 STGASVSQN

-1654 LPLDQGQYLCSAQN
+1654 LPLDRGQYLCSVQN

-1688 LQPRYS
+1688 LQPRFS

-1703 VQFECQSQAHPQPRI
+1703 VQFECQSQGHPQPRI
-1718 TWVLPDRGMVHSSGP
+1718 TWVLPDREMVHSSGP
-1733 THANPENNVSVLPNG
+1733 THGNPENMVSVLPNG

-1758 YRGIY
+1758 DRGIY

-1778 RLTIAALPPIIQQPR
+1778 RLTIVALPPIIQQPR
-1793 HENVTLPEGS
+1793 NENITVPEGS
-1803 TTYLN
+1803 TAYLN
-1808 CTARGAPPPSIGWIT
+1808 CTARGVPPPAIGWIT
-1823 PGGMQLHPSQFI
+1823 PDGMQLRPSQFI

-1847 LYVHSLFL
+1847 LYVRSLSP

-1871 ARRTII
+1871 AWRAII
-1877 LTVGKS
+1877 LTVRKS

-1893 SSPQKTDVVYGSRL
+1893 SSPQKTDVVYGGRL

-1968 KFGDDFVPF
+1968 KIGDDLVPF
-1977 KVIVLAKPAKIEQ
+1977 KVSVMAKPAKIEQ
-1990 KTESDK
+1990 KTEADR

-2016 KIQWALP
+2016 KIKWALP

-2056 EVGMREE
+2056 EVGMHEE
-2063 GHYTCYAENQV
+2063 GDYTCYAENQV

-2089 PVIANKTNDV
+2089 PVIANKTNNV

-2148 IQKVQRFDGGN
+2148 IEKVQRFDGGN

-2171 RKVTRVEILVSPPA
+2171 RKVARVEILVSPPT

-2200 VGDQRKLIDC
+2200 VRDQRKLIDC

-2236 SRLTVHRNGTLD
+2236 SRMTVHRNGTLD

-2260 ACVAR
+2260 ACIAR
-2265 NEGGETRL
+2265 NEGGETKL
-2273 VVQLGVTDI
+2273 VVQLDVTDI

-2290 PKMES
+2290 PKIES

-2303 INLNCSIDG
+2303 INLNCSFEG

-2327 LQSGAQFSK
+2327 LLSGAQFNK

-2396 QSLHLHCLT
+2396 QSLHLHCLS
-2405 NTDSVRLA
+2405 NTDSVHLA

-2443 ASVHDRGSYTCRAS
+2443 TAVHDRGSYTCRAS
-2457 NEYGSSLLTA
+2457 NEYGSSLLTV

-2476 RITSGPA
+2476 RVTSGPV
-2483 PATNAKRGVAVQ
+2483 PATYAKRGVAVQ
-2495 LNCGA
+2495 LNCLAIG
-2500 MSIPKAEVAW
+2500 IPKAEVVW

-2546 DTGLYRCTARNVVG
+2546 DAGLYRCTARNVVG
-2560 VDTKST
+2560 VDSKST

>member
-1 MISLKLTIKF
+1 M
-11 KVFAAV
+11 
-17 ELKMG
+17 
-22 RFYAQVL
+22 
-29 LMLVMI
+29 
-35 ALPVVVRC
+35 
-43 CPRPCACQQ
+43 
-52 PAEVHCTFRSLL
+52 
-64 TVPAGVPK
+64 
-72 QVERM
+72 
-77 NLGFNTIHRI
+77 
-87 AYSSFAGLR
+87 
-96 KLELLLMHGNDVHQI
+96 
-111 PDGTFRDLISL
+111 
-122 QMLKLSYNKL
+122 
-132 KVISRQTFVGLW
+132 GLW

-153 NRLEFIHP
+153 NRLELIHAD
-161 NAFQGLMSLRLLQL
+161 AFQGLTSLRLLQL

-206 LSDNLLTTLSQ
+206 LSDNLLSTLSQ
-217 RMLAG
+217 KMLAG

-234 PWTCDCR
+234 PWTCDCH
-241 MRWFKDWNKNSP
+241 MRWFKEWTKNSP
-253 GVLKCKKDKAYP
+253 GVLKCKKDKTYP
-265 DGQLCPMCFSS
+265 DGQLCAMCFSP
-276 KHLKKK
+276 KQVKK

-294 PIISTAHRAISP
+294 PIISTAHRAISQ

-313 LTIDEFRQPL
+313 LTVDEFRQPL

-350 TSIGWDYVNQYQI
+350 TSICWDYVNQYQI

-369 TLDLKCATDRSS
+369 TLDLKCAIDRSS

-398 LRREIML
+398 LQREIML
-405 SKEAYTSFRYRQD
+405 SKEPYTSFRYRQD

-451 LQSTSKTVRLI
+451 LQSTSKSVRLI
-462 LSTHMTEVMEKE
+462 LSMYMTEVVEKE
-474 SIREQSRGWVVIESK
+474 SIRQQSRGWAIIESK

-494 MQAAVVRSPAEINCS
+494 MQAAVVGSPAEINCS
-509 IQSSGNESVKW
+509 IHSSGNESVKW
-520 MLPDGSTLKTP
+520 ILPDGSTLKTP
-531 YSDGDN
+531 FSNGDN
-537 RLSASNAGLLKI
+537 RLSASIAGLLEI

-579 EESSSPPPGGEG
+579 EDSSSPPPGGEG

-599 TGGPFFL
+599 TGGAFFL
-606 PCVATGSPDAEI
+606 PCVATGSPDADV
-618 HWILPDGSII
+618 HWILPDGSIV
-628 NKWVNISRIFVA
+628 NKWVNISRISVA
-640 SNGSLIIRHSQLSDN
+640 SNGTLIIRHSQLSDN

-667 MDTLARK
+667 MDTLATK

-685 LRKYS
+685 LQKYS
-690 SSPQPAEGVSTQ
+690 SSPQPAEGVSTK

-707 DMESSGDNEPEE
+707 DMESSGDNEPHK
-719 FLEKVLPRQVD
+719 FLEKMLPRKVD
-730 LPNRRRVPSVGIR
+730 LPNRRRVPSMGIR
-743 RGHPF
+743 GGHPF

-768 RVNTVESRRNIS
+768 RVNTVESRKKIN

-785 IDPKRWAS
+785 IDPKHWAS
-793 ILAKVRSGGT
+793 ILSKVRSGGT
-803 SLKTTTPNYVQTS
+803 SSKTTTPNYVQTS
-816 SNKIQESETAYT
+816 TNKIQESEAAYT

-833 ANKIEGSSAEDTTI
+833 ANKIEGSSAEGTII
-847 EGTRAPVKDALYSV
+847 EGSRAPVNDVFYSV
-861 TMSQMPTESTEY
+861 TMSQMPIEATDY
-873 NLDIRALDSEDSRH
+873 NLDIRALNSEDARH
-887 VVYQIAAPETDP
+887 IIYQIASPETDP
-899 NSDLF
+899 NLDLF

-929 AEGVAVSTVWST
+929 ADGVAVSTLWST
-941 ASYGT
+941 ASHGT

-952 SHTMDGGRV
+952 SHTMDGGII
-961 TEAIQKSDGEDDEE
+961 TKAIQKSDGKDEE
-975 RRVLQNP
+975 EHRVLQNP
-982 ELVGEVY
+982 EDVREVY
-989 QGRMDHSLASTT
+989 QVRMDHNLASTT
-1001 AKTFTEPNTETAVYS
+1001 AKTFSEPSAETAVHS

-1025 QGPQTLRKHIT
+1025 EGPQTLQKHIT

-1041 VSKIPLLLTVT
+1041 VSKIPLLLIVT

-1059 GHKATFTNS
+1059 GHKTTFINS
-1068 FNASSSHAR
+1068 LNASSSRAR

-1088 RGRKSN
+1088 RRRKPN
-1094 RIRSK
+1094 RSK
-1099 TNSSKSSVYVTNV
+1099 TNISKSSVYVTNV
-1112 TPQPTSASI
+1112 TPQPTSASV
-1121 VEVTNWFS
+1121 VEVTNGFS
-1129 VITKTTASSQTK
+1129 VTKKTASSQTK
-1141 IETSSWAKS
+1141 IETPSWAKS
-1150 AGAKMNIT
+1150 GGAKMNT
-1158 VPLTDSQP
+1158 AVPLTDSQP
-1166 PSLGKMTHEENTD
+1166 LSLDKMTHEGNTD
-1179 PLYSGRNNKIHT
+1179 PLYSGRNNKTHK
-1191 STSQENVSMTKDR
+1191 SKSQEKVSMTKDR
-1204 HSSDSKPA
+1204 DSSDSKPA
-1212 QELKNTAIVPVS
+1212 QELKIVPVS
-1224 PSIFSNFGREQEKAT
+1224 PSTFNNFGREQEKAT
-1239 IQKENKSNLSP
+1239 IQKEKKSTLSP
-1250 HITNPPVKADIH
+1250 HIPNPSVKADIH
-1262 EWFTSIHTPAAKKF
+1262 EWFTSIHIPAAKTF
-1276 EETQQGKITREPS
+1276 EETQQEKITRDPS
-1289 SIPTSDSSHAQL
+1289 LIPTPDNSHVQL

-1311 TNNQYNP
+1311 TNNQHNP
-1318 TETENILSYKELE
+1318 TETVNILSYKELE
-1331 GRFSV
+1331 GRFPV
-1336 RQFTS
+1336 RPFSS
-1341 SSPNIQKEF
+1341 SSPSTQNEI
-1350 LKNNLEIQH
+1350 LKNNLEIQYA
-1359 GSAPAATTI
+1359 STTAATTI

-1375 SRVPTG
+1375 SQVPTG
-1381 SPKISPVL
+1381 SPKSSPVL
-1389 VLATTNPSRLP
+1389 VVATTKPSRLP

-1410 SLSMNPWAP
+1410 SLSMKPWAP
-1419 SENADLPPVTKE
+1419 SENADVAPVTKE
-1431 NIIATTTTTALK
+1431 NILATTTTATALK
-1443 SSTVHTH
+1443 SPTVHAH

-1470 HIPDSDKYIFV
+1470 HIPDSDKYI
-1481 TTGKEIISK
+1481 SK
-1490 IELSRTNSRAGP
+1490 IEP
-1502 PVTVPYQL
+1502 PITQFPYQL
-1510 ASVSE
+1510 ASISE
-1515 ETVSQELEVDIHKKT
+1515 ETGSQELEKNIYKKT
-1530 TTKTATTQPLHSTS
+1530 TTKTLTNQPLHSTS
-1544 TVSSPKQKPPGRPGV
+1544 TVSSPKQKLPGRPGV
-1559 QGRGSSLI
+1559 QGRGSSSVR
-1567 HYATSGGPQQRPTA
+1567 YATTGGHQQRPTA
-1581 VPEGSGKP
+1581 VPEGRGKP
-1589 WIISTDIIS
+1589 RITSTDIRS

-1611 VAVGKPSPFI
+1611 VVVGKPSPFL

-1654 LPLDQGQYLCSAQN
+1654 LPLDRGQYLCSVQN

-1688 LQPRYS
+1688 LQPRFS

-1703 VQFECQSQAHPQPRI
+1703 VQFECQSQGHPQPRI
-1718 TWVLPDRGMVHSSGP
+1718 TWVLPDREMVHSSGP
-1733 THANPENNVSVLPNG
+1733 THGNPENKVSVLPNG
-1748 TLHMKSVSHM
+1748 TLHMKLVSHM
-1758 YRGIY
+1758 DRGIY

-1778 RLTIAALPPIIQQPR
+1778 RLTIVALPPIIQQPR
-1793 HENVTLPEGS
+1793 NENITVPEGS
-1803 TTYLN
+1803 TAYLN
-1808 CTARGAPPPSIGWIT
+1808 CTARGVPPPAIGWIT
-1823 PGGMQLHPSQFI
+1823 PDGMQLRPSQFI

-1847 LYVHSLFL
+1847 LYVRNLSP

-1871 ARRTII
+1871 AWRAII
-1877 LTVGKS
+1877 LTVRKS

-1893 SSPQKTDVVYGSRL
+1893 YSPQKTDVVYGGRL
-1907 HLDCIASGNPEP
+1907 HLNCIASGNPEP

-1953 VTEKDDGEYLCVVRN
+1953 LTEKDDGEYLCVVRN
-1968 KFGDDFVPF
+1968 KIGDDLVPF
-1977 KVIVLAKPAKIEQ
+1977 KVSVMAKPAKIEQ
-1990 KTESDK
+1990 KTEADR

-2056 EVGMREE
+2056 EVGMHEE
-2063 GHYTCYAENQV
+2063 GDYTCYAENQV

-2089 PVIANKTNDV
+2089 PVIANKTNNV

-2105 ESISLQCSAKGEPTP
+2105 ESVSLQCSAKGEPTP

-2140 IHDNGTLV
+2140 IHDNGTVV
-2148 IQKVQRFDGGN
+2148 IEKVQRFDGGN

-2171 RKVTRVEILVSPPA
+2171 RKVTRVEIIVSPPA

-2200 VGDQRKLIDC
+2200 VRDQRKLIDC

-2215 PVPRVMWVL
+2215 PVPHVMWVL

-2236 SRLTVHRNGTLD
+2236 SRMTVHRNGTLD

-2254 TDAGQL
+2254 ADTGQL
-2260 ACVAR
+2260 ACIAR
-2265 NEGGETRL
+2265 NEGGETKLVFRL
-2273 VVQLGVTDI
+2273 DVTDI

-2303 INLNCSIDG
+2303 INLNCSFEG

-2327 LQSGAQFSK
+2327 LLSGAQFNK

-2405 NTDSVRLA
+2405 NTDSVHLA

-2457 NEYGSSLLTA
+2457 NEYGSSLLTV

-2476 RITSGPA
+2476 RVTSGPV
-2483 PATNAKRGVAVQ
+2483 PATYAKRGVAVQ
-2495 LNCGA
+2495 LNCVAIG
-2500 MSIPKAEVAW
+2500 IPKAEVAW

-2532 HPQGSLIIQNPTIR
+2532 HPQGSLIIQNPTMS
-2546 DTGLYRCTARNVVG
+2546 DAGLYRCTARNVVG
-2560 VDTKST
+2560 VDSKST